1 MAPCRPVRIVEYD
14 PRWPI
19 IFEEEKKVVLGA
31 LRHKVSI
38 VEHFGSTSVPG
49 LGGKNIVDMMAGV
62 CSKEVADECQALLF
76 DVGYDDVT
84 PEPGEVDWFYCLG
97 KRHPVVYFHLH
108 LVLYPSERWRR
119 QILFRDI
126 LRANPDMAARYYE
139 LKKRL
144 ADEIGHDRQAYTDAK
159 TSFIES
165 VLNE

>member
-1 MAPCRPVRIVEYD
+1 MAPSRPVRIVEYD
-14 PRWPI
+14 SRWPL
-19 IFEEEKKVVLGA
+19 IFEEEKKVVFGA
-31 LRHKVSI
+31 LGHRVSV

-49 LGGKNIVDMMAGV
+49 LGGKNIVDMMAGIG
-62 CSKEVADECQALLF
+62 SREEADKCQALLS

-119 QILFRDI
+119 QILFRDV
-126 LRANPDMAARYYE
+126 LRVSPDIAAIYYE

-144 ADEIGHDRQAYTDAK
+144 ADEIGRDRQAYTDAK

-165 VLNE
+165 VLKE

>member
-1 MAPCRPVRIVEYD
+1 MARSRPVRIVDYD
-14 PRWPI
+14 PRWPL
-19 IFEEEKKVVLGA
+19 IFEEERGVVLGVIG
-31 LRHKVSI
+31 HKVSVI
-38 VEHFGSTSVPG
+38 EHFGSTSVLG
-49 LGGKNIVDMMAGV
+49 LGGKNIVDMMVGV
-62 CSKEVADECQALLF
+62 GSREEADECQALLL

-97 KRHPVVYFHLH
+97 KHHPVVYFHLH

-119 QILFRDI
+119 QILFRNV

-144 ADEIGHDRQAYTDAK
+144 ADEIGHDRQVYTDAK